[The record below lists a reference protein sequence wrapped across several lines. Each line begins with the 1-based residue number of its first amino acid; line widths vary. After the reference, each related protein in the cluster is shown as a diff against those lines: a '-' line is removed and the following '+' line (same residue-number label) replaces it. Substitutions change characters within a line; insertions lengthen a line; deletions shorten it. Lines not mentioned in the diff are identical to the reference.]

1 MCAVPAQRPALER
14 WCTARLLCALLLFQF
29 PSLSFQHSN
38 APMLLP
44 ILLAYF
50 FLNWNR

>member
-1 MCAVPAQRPALER
+1 MRRPSTEASTRALVHG
-14 WCTARLLCALLLFQF
+14 RLLCALLLFQF